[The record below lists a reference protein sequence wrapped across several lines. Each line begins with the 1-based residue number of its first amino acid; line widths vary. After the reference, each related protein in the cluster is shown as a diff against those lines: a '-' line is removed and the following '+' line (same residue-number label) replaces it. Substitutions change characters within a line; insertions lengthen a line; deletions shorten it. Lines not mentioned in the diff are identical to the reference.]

1 MNKKIGVVIITFL
14 FISLVIVS
22 VFGIKKSN
30 ELQNKDKQEYAEW
43 LQKNIIDQKKSE
55 LGQAQKEVKEAEK
68 EVKETAATE
77 ENLDFNQKLQKGKS
91 INILVLGD
99 GLALSQGKDTTDGSW
114 DKNLVNLIK
123 NTYKSDSQLKNLGEQ
138 GCTIIRGNEILA
150 SNDIHS
156 FDLILT
162 CFGQSDRNKG
172 VTLQDFKQGYTD
184 LIKNIKSKNSKA
196 VIIPILP
203 NTLNLESDYRN
214 QILSVVKENTLI
226 AADVKTAF
234 LNTGNQSE
242 LTVGVLPNDNGY
254 KIYTQVISE
263 VIKQYTKTN

>member
-1 MNKKIGVVIITFL
+1 MNKKIGVVIITVL
-14 FISLVIVS
+14 FISLTIVS

-30 ELQNKDKQEYAEW
+30 ELQNKDKKEYTEW
-43 LQKNIIDQKKSE
+43 LQKNPISEKKSE
-55 LGQAQKEVKEAEK
+55 AEKVAKAEK
-68 EVKETAATE
+68 EVKETVATE
-77 ENLDFNQKLQKGKS
+77 ESLDLNQKLQKGKP
-91 INILVLGD
+91 INILILGD
-99 GLALSQGKDTTDGSW
+99 GLALSQGKDTADGSW
-114 DKNLVNLIK
+114 DKSLVSWIK

-172 VTLQDFKQGYTD
+172 VTLQDFKQGYLD
-184 LIKNIKSKNSKA
+184 LIKNVKSKANKA
-196 VIIPILP
+196 IIIPILP
-203 NTLNLESDYRN
+203 STLNLESDYRN
-214 QILSVVKENTLI
+214 QIVSVAKEDTLI

-234 LNTGNQSE
+234 LNTVNQSE
-242 LTVGVLPNDNGY
+242 LTAGVLPNDNGY

-263 VIKQYTKTN
+263 VIKQYIKTN